1 MLNMW
6 SKDIKKTKSRLA
18 IMGVLELSKH
28 PLSAQSI
35 FDELNGEV
43 WLSTIYRTLEIF
55 EKHDMV
61 NRIVFSNKEK
71 AMYELAGVHHRH
83 FAHCLMCH
91 KIIEIQNCPMTC
103 FEPEI
108 SEQGFQILGH
118 NLEVTGYCS
127 SCVY

>member
-43 WLSTIYRTLEIF
+43 WLSTIYRTL
-55 EKHDMV
+55 
-61 NRIVFSNKEK
+61 
-71 AMYELAGVHHRH
+71 
-83 FAHCLMCH
+83 
-91 KIIEIQNCPMTC
+91 
-103 FEPEI
+103 
-108 SEQGFQILGH
+108 
-118 NLEVTGYCS
+118 
-127 SCVY
+127 